1 MSDDFEPEPEMMFEE
16 GSKINLSE
24 LKPLDIWAIIETYF
38 RDNPNYKSQHQID
51 SFNEFI
57 FSKTNGIEYI
67 IKRENPQLMYKEE
80 LQKDQYKYE
89 ISIYYGE
96 TIIENG
102 DSKGEIDKT
111 KENIFVSSPIEYI
124 DDKSKYMFPN
134 IARLKGYTYASS
146 IFCNIGV
153 IFKDTI
159 ENTILIKN
167 FEKVNIGP
175 MPIMVKS
182 KLCIL
187 NGMDTIRLT
196 EVGEC
201 PYDQGGY
208 FIINGKEKVFL
219 SQEKKINNILYI
231 NSLSNETMSG
241 IPLESTLKSVS
252 NEGFQSSRTNYIRL
266 NRVKL
271 NYKPSNTDVAEH
283 NSKYVYRIT
292 VRILGIGSPKDMKI
306 PLFILFRALG
316 KISDKDIIQS
326 IIYDSDSPEL
336 KQKLY
341 ELLDPSIKD
350 SQMVYTQKEAYKL
363 LMMHTKGKETLNV
376 IELLKN
382 NFLPNYDTNEEKT
395 YFLGYAVRKLL
406 LTRCKVINETDR
418 DSYSF
423 KRIDL
428 AGSLLLELYR
438 ELWGSFQRSV
448 SLKIDWEY
456 KFNFKQYMND
466 ITNIINEQNTSKIFS
481 TRGSKGLESMDS
493 VMKSFGSV
501 FGTKLSGRQGIVQDL
516 NRNVMLGTLSH
527 LRRLSYPLP
536 SGSKNDKP
544 RKLHNSQ
551 WGFVCPSESPDGGN
565 IGIINHLSIMAI
577 VSFNVSEENIFL
589 ALLDHGLISLQSII
603 VQDLEDTSK
612 IFLNGKWVGIH
623 RDPEFLHKIMRLLKL
638 NSIIHLYTSIFWD
651 IDKNEIYIFTDA
663 GRLLRPVFVLKKI
676 GSKYT
681 NELIEG
687 NYSYAK
693 NWTRLIRGYMYDIDP
708 SLSIYDETYHREE
721 LQKIKDKYTNNYI
734 DYLIEN
740 QSVIEYIDSMETEG
754 LFIARD
760 IYSIDKK
767 YTHCE
772 IHSSLILGAVTLNI
786 PFPEHSQYPRNVFS
800 CKQTH
805 AAVGMYS
812 SAYNTRFDT
821 FAHILNHSQKPLV
834 TTRFKKYTDVDK
846 LPYGSNVI
854 AAIATYSGYNQEDAV
869 ILNKSS
875 VERGLFNSLYFRSY
889 SDKEEISSSGN
900 KILFGNPSH
909 QKDIIKSKNINFDKL
924 DENGFARE
932 GVYVDA
938 NDAIIARCEYDK
950 NTNKIVSVM
959 GKCVKF
965 GTSGIVDKVIV
976 IKNKDNL
983 RTCKV
988 RIRKNKIPDIG
999 DKFSSR
1005 PGQKGV
1011 CGILL
1016 DQSEMPFT
1024 KDGIVPDMIVNPH
1037 AIPSRMTINQLLEVV
1052 LGKSSCL
1059 GGFLGDATPFQNN
1072 DIHDYSILMQKYGY
1086 EEWGNEVMYC
1096 GMNGAQLHTSIFIGP
1111 TYYQRLK
1118 YIVAD
1123 KVHSRSTG
1131 PLQSLIRQP
1140 AQGKSNNGGGRIGE
1154 MERDSILSHGLSSF
1168 LRESVMERSDKFKV
1182 NIDERTGLITNGTN
1196 NSNIAKVHMPYAMK
1210 MLIQE
1215 LQSMSIAPRLM
1226 TDQNIKNPA
1235 VFDYLVNNFKL

>member
-1 MSDDFEPEPEMMFEE
+1 MSDEAEPEMIIEE
-16 GSKINLSE
+16 GHKIKLSE
-24 LKPLDIWAIIETYF
+24 LKPLDVWAIIETYF

-57 FSKTNGIEYI
+57 YSKTNGIEYI

-80 LQKDQYKYE
+80 LRKGQYKYE
-89 ISIYYGE
+89 ISIFYGE
-96 TIIENG
+96 TIIEDG
-102 DSKGEIDKT
+102 EKKGEINTT
-111 KENIFVSSPIEYI
+111 KENIFVSSPIEYV
-124 DDKSKYMFPN
+124 DKKTSYMFPN

-153 IFKDTI
+153 IFKNTI
-159 ENTILIKN
+159 EDTMVIKN
-167 FEKVNIGP
+167 FEKVNIGS

-187 NGMDTIRLT
+187 NGMDPIRLT

-208 FIINGKEKVFL
+208 FIIRGKEKVFL

-231 NSLSNETMSG
+231 NSSSDEK

-252 NEGFQSSRTNYIRL
+252 KEGFQSSRTNYIRL

-271 NYKPSNTDVAEH
+271 NYQPSNTDVAE
-283 NSKYVYRIT
+283 NDSKYVYRIT
-292 VRILGIGSPKDMKI
+292 VRILGIGSPTDMKI

-316 KISDKDIIQS
+316 RISDKDIIKS

-336 KQKLY
+336 KNELY
-341 ELLDPSIKD
+341 ELLEPSVKD
-350 SQMVYTQKEAYKL
+350 SDMVYTQKEAYKL

-382 NFLPNYDTNEEKT
+382 NFLPNYKTNEEKS
-395 YFLGYAVRKLL
+395 YFLGYGVRKLL
-406 LTRCKVINETDR
+406 LTRCKVISETDR

-493 VMKSFGSV
+493 IMKSFGSV
-501 FGTKLSGRQGIVQDL
+501 FGTQLSGRQGIVQDL

-536 SGSKNDKP
+536 SGSKTIGP

-565 IGIINHLSIMAI
+565 IGIINHLTIMAI
-577 VSFNVSEENIFL
+577 VSFNVSEDGIL
-589 ALLDHGLISLQSII
+589 TALVDHGLLSLQTII
-603 VQDLEDTSK
+603 DRDLDDTCK
-612 IFLNGKWVGIH
+612 VFINGKWVGIH
-623 RDPEFLHKIMRLLKL
+623 RDPEFLYKIMRLLKL
-638 NSIIHLYTSIFWD
+638 NSLIHLYTSIYWD
-651 IDKNEIYIFTDA
+651 ISKNEIYIFVDA

-687 NYSYAK
+687 DYSYAK

-708 SLSIYDETYHREE
+708 SLSIYDETYYRDE
-721 LQKIKDKYTNNYI
+721 LQKIKNKYKTNYI

-754 LFIARD
+754 LLIAKD
-760 IYSIDKK
+760 IYSIDKA
-767 YTHCE
+767 YTHSE

-821 FAHILNHSQKPLV
+821 FAHILNYSQKPVV

-846 LPYGSNVI
+846 LPYGTNVI

-889 SDKEEISSSGN
+889 SDSEEISGSGN
-900 KILFGNPSH
+900 RILFGNPLH
-909 QKDIIKSKNINFDKL
+909 QDDIKKSNTINFDKL
-924 DENGFARE
+924 DENGFVRE

-959 GKCVKF
+959 GKCIKF

-1072 DIHDYSILMQKYGY
+1072 DIQDYAVLMQKYGY
-1086 EEWGNEVMYC
+1086 EEWGNEVMYG
-1096 GMNGAQLHTSIFIGP
+1096 GMNGEQLHTSIFIGP

-1123 KVHSRSTG
+1123 KVHSRATG

-1140 AQGKSNNGGGRIGE
+1140 AQGKSNNGGVRIGE
-1154 MERDSILSHGLSSF
+1154 MERDSILAHGITSF

-1182 NIDERTGLITNGTN
+1182 NIDERSGLI
-1196 NSNIAKVHMPYAMK
+1196 SNEINDSKIVTVHTPYAMK
-1210 MLIQE
+1210 MLLQE
-1215 LQSMSIAPRLM
+1215 LQTMSIAPRLM
-1226 TDQNIKNPA
+1226 TNQNINNPA
-1235 VFDYLVNNFKL
+1235 VFDYLVDNFKL